1 MNLLE
6 KSLKV
11 REVFDELQLETD
23 RFISQSKV
31 RCIPG
36 CGLCCTNPQVSASVI
51 EFLPLA
57 FDLYE
62 KGKADE
68 FLSLLDAATENT
80 YCVILKKMSVDADAG
95 QCSDYHNRGLICR
108 LFASSARKNKKG
120 EKELLICRKIKE
132 HQKES
137 YEAATESI
145 NHGLDVPLSA
155 DYYTRLYNIDFAL
168 TQEQL
173 PINIAIRK
181 AIEEVLRHFWY
192 QDEGTAV

>member
-31 RCIPG
+31 SCIQG
-36 CGLCCTNPQVSASVI
+36 CGLCCTNPKVSASVI

-57 FDLYE
+57 FDLYY
-62 KGKADE
+62 KGKAEE
-68 FLSLLDAATENT
+68 FLSLVAAATEDS

-95 QCSDYHNRGLICR
+95 QCSDYQNRGLICR
-108 LFASSARKNKKG
+108 LFASSARKNKAG
-120 EKELLICRKIKE
+120 EKELLICKKIKE
-132 HQKES
+132 HKKEA
-137 YEAATESI
+137 YEAATVAI
-145 NHGLDVPLSA
+145 NQGLDVPLSA
-155 DYYTRLYNIDFAL
+155 DYYTRLYNIDFNL

-173 PINIAIRK
+173 PINVAMRK

-192 QDEGTAV
+192 MDEGTAV

>member
-6 KSLKV
+6 KSLQV
-11 REVFDELQLETD
+11 RQVFDELQHETD

-31 RCIPG
+31 SCIQG
-36 CGLCCTNPQVSASVI
+36 CGLCCTNPKVSASVI

-57 FDLYE
+57 FDLYH
-62 KGKADE
+62 KGKAE
-68 FLSLLDAATENT
+68 NFLSLLASATEDS

-108 LFASSARKNKKG
+108 LFASSARKNKTG
-120 EKELLICRKIKE
+120 EKELLICKKIKE
-132 HQKES
+132 HKKEA
-137 YEAATESI
+137 YEAAAAAI
-145 NHGLDVPLSA
+145 NQDLDVPLSS
-155 DYYTRLYNIDFAL
+155 DYYTRLYNIDFNL

-173 PINIAIRK
+173 PINLAIRK

-192 QDEGTAV
+192 MDEGTAV

>member
-6 KSLKV
+6 KSLQV
-11 REVFDELQLETD
+11 RQVFDELQLETD

-31 RCIPG
+31 SCIQG
-36 CGLCCTNPQVSASVI
+36 CGLCCTNPKVSASVI

-57 FDLYE
+57 FDLYQ
-62 KGKADE
+62 KGKAEE
-68 FLSLLDAATENT
+68 FLSLLTSTAEGS

-108 LFASSARKNKKG
+108 LFASSARKNKTG
-120 EKELLICRKIKE
+120 EKELLMCKKIKE
-132 HQKES
+132 HKKEA
-137 YEAATESI
+137 YETATVAI
-145 NHGLDVPLSA
+145 NQGLDVPLSS
-155 DYYTRLYNIDFAL
+155 DYYTRLYNIDFNL
-168 TQEQL
+168 TQEQV

-192 QDEGTAV
+192 MDEGTAV

>member
-11 REVFDELQLETD
+11 REVFDELQIETD

-31 RCIPG
+31 RCIAG
-36 CGLCCTNPQVSASVI
+36 CGHCCTNPQVSASVT

-57 FDLYE
+57 FDLYY
-62 KGKADE
+62 KGQVEE
-68 FLSLLDAATENT
+68 FLSLLDTAGENS
-80 YCVILKKMSVDADAG
+80 YCVILKKMTVDADAG
-95 QCSDYHNRGLICR
+95 QCSNYYNRGLICR
-108 LFASSARKNKKG
+108 LFASSARKNKIG

-132 HQKES
+132 HQKDA
-137 YEAATESI
+137 YEAAAVSI
-145 NHGLDVPLSA
+145 NQGMEVPLST
-155 DYYTRLYNIDFAL
+155 DYYTRLYNIDFNL

-173 PINIAIRK
+173 PINLAIRK

-192 QDEGTAV
+192 MDEGTAV